1 MLDKLELLLM
11 LAEARHFG
19 RAAEKAGVS
28 QPTLSSSVKSL
39 EDQLGVVLVERGSR
53 FRGFTPEGERVLA
66 WARRLVGDAR
76 TMRLEIEAL
85 RRGIAGELKLGAI
98 PTALAAVPGLTVPFV
113 ARHPAVA
120 ITIYSLTSAAILQ
133 RMENLELDAGLTYI
147 DNEATGPFRKVPLYL
162 EQYALL
168 MSRSDPDALGP
179 SITWAAAARKPLC
192 LLTPDMQNRR
202 IIDRH
207 LADAG
212 GAVPGLQSNSMMLLS
227 THVRTG
233 RWATIIPT
241 RLITDLDQPAGLV
254 AVPLVEPTVTHAIGL
269 LVPDREP
276 MKPVVAA
283 LLAVAGPITGVQGK

>member
-1 MLDKLELLLM
+1 MLDKLELLLT

-39 EDQLGVVLVERGSR
+39 EDMFGVVLVERGSR

-66 WARRLVGDAR
+66 WARRLIGDAR

-85 RRGIAGELKLGAI
+85 KRGVAGELRLGVI
-98 PTALAAVPGLTVPFV
+98 PTALAAVPALTVPFV
-113 ARHPAVA
+113 EKHPAVA
-120 ITIYSLTSAAILQ
+120 ITVVSSTSVAILQ

-147 DNEATGPFRKVPLYL
+147 DNEATGPFRKVPLYM

-168 MSRSDPDALGP
+168 LSARDPDAGAA
-179 SITWAAAARKPLC
+179 SITWAEAARKPLC

-207 LADAG
+207 LQEAG

-227 THVRTG
+227 AHVRTG
-233 RWATIIPT
+233 KWATIIPT

-283 LLAVAGPITGVQGK
+283 LLADAKG

>member
-53 FRGFTPEGERVLA
+53 FRGFTPEGERVLV

-85 RRGIAGELKLGAI
+85 RRGVSGELRLGAI
-98 PTALAAVPGLTVPFV
+98 PTALAAVPGLTAPFV
-113 ARHPAVA
+113 EKHPAVS
-120 ITIYSLTSAAILQ
+120 ITVTSLTSTAILQ

-168 MSRSDPDALGP
+168 LSSLDPDADAQ
-179 SITWAAAARKPLC
+179 SITWAEAARKPLC

-212 GAVPGLQSNSMMLLS
+212 GALPGLQSNSMMLLS
-227 THVRTG
+227 AHVRTG

-269 LVPDREP
+269 LVHDREP

-283 LLAVAGPITGVQGK
+283 LLAVTK